1 MTYRM
6 CKGKYVILKR
16 CVQITW
22 RAAHRLPVRLRSQ
35 SARDREASRNGIPRR
50 QPPLVLPGAQHESRP
65 GSAPFDRHRSRCHAG
80 GVNELPLWRWR
91 CCRMKNP
98 SGRHWSGAPRV
109 RPITTWNTKTVPERG
124 RTCFQ
129 IGYRNLLEHGIED
142 AENHQRTMCS
152 R

>member
-80 GVNELPLWRWR
+80 GVNEFAVVALALL
-91 CCRMKNP
+91 
-98 SGRHWSGAPRV
+98 SGEKSFGTTLVWGASGAA
-109 RPITTWNTKTVPERG
+109 
-124 RTCFQ
+124 
-129 IGYRNLLEHGIED
+129 YYNLEY
-142 AENHQRTMCS
+142 ENGSGAGADLLSDRLSQS
-152 R
+152 A